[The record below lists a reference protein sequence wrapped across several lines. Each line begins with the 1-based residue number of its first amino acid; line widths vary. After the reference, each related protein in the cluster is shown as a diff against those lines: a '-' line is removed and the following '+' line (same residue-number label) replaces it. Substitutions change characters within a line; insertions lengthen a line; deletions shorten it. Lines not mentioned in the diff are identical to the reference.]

1 MSDTVQQ
8 SPKQLSVYA
17 LISAVQKD
25 LSEVGIS
32 KGQTNTFQKYKFRGI
47 DDIYNTLSP
56 ILAKR
61 GLVILPRTVE
71 RVVVEHES
79 KNGGLTFY
87 VTLRVEY
94 DFVSSFDNSSHTV
107 VTYGEAMDSSDK
119 ATNKAMSAAY
129 KYAVIQAFAIPTEG
143 DNDADSSTPEL
154 KAPARRTL
162 APDPLKRPPASSA
175 PPPFLDDGPPP
186 YEDHPPAPP
195 AAKSGSVFNPRD
207 YVVKFGKFSGKR
219 LGSINPADVANYV
232 DYLRQGAERSGE
244 PLSGQAK
251 EFVQMVEA
259 IK

>member
-1 MSDTVQQ
+1 MSDTGQQ
-8 SPKQLSVYA
+8 SPKELGVYA

-25 LSEVGIS
+25 LSEVGI
-32 KGQTNTFQKYKFRGI
+32 KKDQTNTFQKYKFRGI

-79 KNGGLTFY
+79 KSGGLTFY

-94 DFVSSFDNSSHTV
+94 DFVSSFDHSSHTV

-154 KAPARRTL
+154 KAPSRRTL
-162 APDPLKRPPASSA
+162 APDPLKQRPPINKSSSS
-175 PPPFLDDGPPP
+175 FLDDETPPS
-186 YEDHPPAPP
+186 YEDHPPAPAGKP
-195 AAKSGSVFNPRD
+195 LNPRD
-207 YVVKFGKFSGKR
+207 YVVKFGKFKDKR
-219 LGSINPADVANYV
+219 LGSISPADLASYV
-232 DYLRQGAERSGE
+232 DYLRQGAERTGE
-244 PLSGQAK
+244 PLTGMFK